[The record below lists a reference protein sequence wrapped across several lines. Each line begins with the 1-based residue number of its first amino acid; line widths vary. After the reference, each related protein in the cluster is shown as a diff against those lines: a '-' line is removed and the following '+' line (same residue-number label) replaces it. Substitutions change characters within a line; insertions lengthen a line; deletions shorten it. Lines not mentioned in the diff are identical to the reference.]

1 VSSDAVYA
9 HEARLNRLDKREYLH
24 LRVSKLVDYCRNA
37 HRALGSGNG
46 GGGGGGKGY
55 GEGDGSD
62 DALEEVNRTLTQL
75 LMTSVAMARRLTFAD
90 RGSLFIV
97 VSPSSSSSSRRHQK
111 KEQPY
116 LWSKVAE
123 SEGGLGSVSIRVPLG
138 EGSLAGSVA
147 ATGDACSVADVSI

>member
-1 VSSDAVYA
+1 MSSDAVSA

-75 LMTSVAMARRLTFAD
+75 LMTSVAMARQLHLR
-90 RGSLFIV
+90 RPWVLFIV
-97 VSPSSSSSSRRHQK
+97 VSPLRLLRRDI
-111 KEQPY
+111 KEGAAVPLEQ
-116 LWSKVAE
+116 VAE
-123 SEGGLGSVSIRVPLG
+123 SEGGLGGVSIRVPLG
-138 EGSLAGSVA
+138 EA
-147 ATGDACSVADVSI
+147 AWRAPSPRRATAPWPT